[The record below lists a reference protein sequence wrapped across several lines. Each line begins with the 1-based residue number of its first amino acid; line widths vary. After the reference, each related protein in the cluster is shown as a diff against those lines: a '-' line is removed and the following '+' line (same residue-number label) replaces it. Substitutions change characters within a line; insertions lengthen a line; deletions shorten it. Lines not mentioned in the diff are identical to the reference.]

1 MSSESSSQEIRQNK
15 IKEMNSSNN
24 EQKKETTIDTQ
35 LINAPAPIEENISSE
50 NITLSSYDFSKNTI
64 IIKYRDDFYICNLLN
79 KLTDYKMINKYNF
92 VRVLKNKQITLNNFL
107 AKFTSFLVK
116 IPNDEDKLKICLNY
130 TFMLVSMEITYSE
143 CATFELTKMT
153 DQLSIINERLKNFEK
168 MEDEKEKIH
177 KNVST
182 YFYELFSA

>member
-15 IKEMNSSNN
+15 IKEMNGNSSNN
-24 EQKKETTIDTQ
+24 EEKNIVEKIIPT
-35 LINAPAPIEENISSE
+35 EENINSE
-50 NITLSSYDFSKNTI
+50 NILLSSYDFSTNTI
-64 IIKYRDDFYICNLLN
+64 TVKYRDDFYVCNLLN

-92 VRVLKNKQITLNNFL
+92 VRVLKNKQITYNNFS
-107 AKFTSFLVK
+107 AKFTSVLLK
-116 IPNDEDKLKICLNY
+116 TLNCADKLKICLNY
-130 TFMLVSMEITYSE
+130 TFMLVPMEITYSE
-143 CATFELTKMT
+143 CATFEFTKMT

-182 YFYELFSA
+182 YFYEFFSA